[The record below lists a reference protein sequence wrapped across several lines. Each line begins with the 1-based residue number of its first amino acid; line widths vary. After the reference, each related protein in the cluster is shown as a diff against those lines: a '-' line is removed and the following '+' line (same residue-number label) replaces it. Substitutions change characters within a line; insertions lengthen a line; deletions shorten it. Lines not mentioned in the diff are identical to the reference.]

1 MRFSAIATAMV
12 MAGAVTAASGAQA
25 QGARVGGGPDAHGC
39 YADGGYTYSALRRS
53 CLRLWEAGVRLD
65 PVTPQGTAVL
75 SAFVVFASDDD
86 HRKAELYLP
95 GVAAPQL
102 LKAVRDHGVGP
113 LTGHGYTLTLD
124 RGLYRLAD
132 RQDQVIFQ
140 GPPSVDHA
148 QTP

>member
-1 MRFSAIATAMV
+1 MKFSAIATAIV
-12 MAGAVTAASGAQA
+12 ITGALTAAGGAQA
-25 QGARVGGGPDAHGC
+25 QGAMVGGGPDAHGC

-102 LKAVRDHGVGP
+102 LKAVRDPGVRSW
-113 LTGHGYTLTLD
+113 TGHGYTLTLE

-132 RQDQVIFQ
+132 RQGQVIFR